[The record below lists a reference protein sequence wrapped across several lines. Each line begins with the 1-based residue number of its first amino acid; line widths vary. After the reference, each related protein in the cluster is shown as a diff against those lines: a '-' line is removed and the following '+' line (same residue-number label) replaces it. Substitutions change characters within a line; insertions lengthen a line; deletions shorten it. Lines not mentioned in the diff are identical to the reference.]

1 MPLCPSCGTVGVPAA
16 RERPAAGSG
25 GGRPR
30 AAEIAP
36 RPGYRMQGP
45 VATSCVAPIPGM
57 TATATSAGS
66 SA

>member
-1 MPLCPSCGTVGVPAA
+1 MCRCAPLAA
-16 RERPAAGSG
+16 LAGRRRLAS
-25 GGRPR
+25 GRPR

-36 RPGYRMQGP
+36 RRGYRMQGP
-45 VATSCVAPIPGM
+45 VSIGSTSPIPGM